1 MVEVLG
7 QREEQVEMTREGGRT
22 RRTEVDEE
30 QCEEES
36 QEGDEPG
43 ERAGHAPALTSKG
56 NNGREETAARG
67 KSCPLSYELGSS
79 RRVWGSLTGER
90 NGQC

>member
-7 QREEQVEMTREGGRT
+7 QREEQVAMTREGGT

-30 QCEEES
+30 QGKEES

-43 ERAGHAPALTSKG
+43 ERAGHAPALTIKG
-56 NNGREETAARG
+56 NNGREEMAARG
-67 KSCPLSYELGSS
+67 KSCPLSYELGFS
-79 RRVWGSLTGER
+79 RRI
-90 NGQC
+90 